1 MMQKP
6 SDEILV
12 AYLDGELD
20 PGLRLEIEAF
30 IDSDAETRERVT
42 ALAMGAKLLR
52 AAFDPVLHEQVPERL
67 IAAARGEGAAVTNL
81 AAVRKRRFAGRLIGK
96 PFVQWAAAAGIAGL
110 LIGGGVGYFSGGA
123 ETSAKLQATNLAS
136 ANWLDSIAGYHK
148 LFVSAGAD
156 DMALV
161 DMPANDN
168 AGARR
173 VVQKLPSDFRL
184 PNLQPWGLQFQGA
197 RYIFIEG
204 EPGTQLFYTTDNKA
218 LGPLT
223 VVVAQTNKPDLGP
236 TFDRR
241 DKLNVLYWRHHGH
254 AYVLVGTADIGY
266 LWNISNDIAYQ
277 LDAI

>member
-20 PGLRLEIEAF
+20 PSVRLEVEAC
-30 IDSDAETRERVT
+30 IDSDAQTRERVS
-42 ALAMGAKLLR
+42 ALALGTQLLR
-52 AAFDPVLHEQVPERL
+52 SAFDPILHETVPERL
-67 IAAARGEGAAVTNL
+67 IAAARGGDAAPVTNL
-81 AAVRKRRFAGRLIGK
+81 AAVRKRRFGGRPL
-96 PFVQWAAAAGIAGL
+96 VEWAAAAGIAGL
-110 LIGGGVGYFSGGA
+110 LIGGGAGYFSAGSGA
-123 ETSAKLQATNLAS
+123 PAPQTASLAS

-156 DMALV
+156 DLALV
-161 DMPANDN
+161 DMPATDG
-168 AGARR
+168 AGARK

-197 RYIFIEG
+197 RYLFIEG

-223 VVVAQTNKPDLGP
+223 VVVAATNKPDLAP

>member
-1 MMQKP
+1 MQKP

-20 PGLRLEIEAF
+20 PSVRLEVEAC
-30 IDSDAETRERVT
+30 IDTDAETRERVT
-42 ALAMGAKLLR
+42 ALAMGARLLR
-52 AAFDPVLHEQVPERL
+52 SAFDPVLHEAVPERL
-67 IAAARGEGAAVTNL
+67 IAAARGDSASAVTDL
-81 AAVRKRRFAGRLIGK
+81 AAARKNPIGRRLGGRPL
-96 PFVQWAAAAGIAGL
+96 VEWAMAAGIAGL
-110 LIGGGVGYFSGGA
+110 LIGGGLGYFSAGPG
-123 ETSAKLQATNLAS
+123 TVTPQAASLAS

-156 DMALV
+156 DLALV
-161 DMPANDN
+161 DMPATDG
-168 AGARR
+168 AGARK
-173 VVQKLPSDFRL
+173 VVQKLPADFRL

-197 RYIFIEG
+197 RYLFIEG

-223 VVVAQTNKPDLGP
+223 VVVAATNKPDLAP

-254 AYVLVGTADIGY
+254 AYVLVGAADIGY

>member
-1 MMQKP
+1 MQKP

-20 PGLRLEIEAF
+20 PGLRLEVEAC
-30 IDSDAETRERVT
+30 IDNDAETRERVT
-42 ALAMGAKLLR
+42 ALALGARLLR
-52 AAFDPVLHEQVPERL
+52 SAFDPVLHEPVPERL
-67 IAAARGEGAAVTNL
+67 IAAAHGASAPVTEFAAARNRGFA
-81 AAVRKRRFAGRLIGK
+81 KRLSGK
-96 PFVQWAAAAGIAGL
+96 PLIEWAMAAGIAGL
-110 LIGGGVGYFSGGA
+110 LIGGGVGYFSGGVA
-123 ETSAKLQATNLAS
+123 TADRQAANVAS

-156 DMALV
+156 DLALV
-161 DMPANDN
+161 DMPATD
-168 AGARR
+168 GASARK

-223 VVVAQTNKPDLGP
+223 VVVAQTNKPDLAP

>member
-1 MMQKP
+1 MQKP

-20 PGLRLEIEAF
+20 PGVRLEVEAC
-30 IDSDAETRERVT
+30 IDNDAATRERVT
-42 ALAMGAKLLR
+42 ALALGAELLR
-52 AAFDPVLHEQVPERL
+52 SAFDPVLHEPVPERL
-67 IAAARGEGAAVTNL
+67 IAAAHGGSAPVTEL
-81 AAVRKRRFAGRLIGK
+81 ATARKSRFATRLSGR
-96 PFVQWAAAAGIAGL
+96 PFVEWAMAAGIAGL

-123 ETSAKLQATNLAS
+123 ETTAKLQAANLAS

-156 DMALV
+156 DLALV
-161 DMPANDN
+161 DMPATDG
-168 AGARR
+168 AGARK
-173 VVQKLPSDFRL
+173 VVQKLPADFHL

-223 VVVAQTNKPDLGP
+223 VVVAQTNKPDLAP